1 MTSLC
6 QSLPESSRNRPRQRD
21 LRTSTNGCLPDAV
34 MKLSVLLGSVSWK
47 KCLHLGKQRK
57 QGDPLQKLREKEMP
71 YFVHYCGLRESA
83 TDSALHLM
91 GAWLPVL
98 NAVWRHIC
106 FQVCV
111 LFQGDFQQISAMED
125 PLTCANS
132 KCLSGSWSEI
142 RMRKVTLKWHRKW

>member
-6 QSLPESSRNRPRQRD
+6 QSLPESSRNRPRQRN
-21 LRTSTNGCLPDAV
+21 LRTSTYGCLPDAV

-57 QGDPLQKLREKEMP
+57 QGDPLQKLKEMP

-83 TDSALHLM
+83 VDSALHLM

-98 NAVWRHIC
+98 NAV
-106 FQVCV
+106 
-111 LFQGDFQQISAMED
+111 
-125 PLTCANS
+125 
-132 KCLSGSWSEI
+132 
-142 RMRKVTLKWHRKW
+142 